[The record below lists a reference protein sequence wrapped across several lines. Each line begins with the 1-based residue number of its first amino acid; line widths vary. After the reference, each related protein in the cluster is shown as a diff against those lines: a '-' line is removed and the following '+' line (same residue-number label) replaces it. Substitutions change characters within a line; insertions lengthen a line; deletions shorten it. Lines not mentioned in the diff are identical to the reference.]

1 MSPIAIAVGPPRFG
15 IARRRP
21 GIACT
26 GTEEVTKTFR
36 FVASCFADVP
46 SYERDLLVS
55 EVSEDVAT
63 PSPYESRL
71 DRDYTNNRAKRLMTK
86 TKHR

>member
-1 MSPIAIAVGPPRFG
+1 MPLVDHDSVSLIADQ
-15 IARRRP
+15 

-36 FVASCFADVP
+36 FVASCFSDVP

-55 EVSEDVAT
+55 EVSEDVA
-63 PSPYESRL
+63 
-71 DRDYTNNRAKRLMTK
+71 YTVAIRVLP
-86 TKHR
+86 